1 MNQKWYLST
10 WIIAVCFTF
19 SILIIPF
26 IVGVILLIKQSQEN
40 KKNKVQWEN
49 SGFGDAISLREQKE
63 KLAHDIEK
71 QEADIHKQLQKKLSI
86 QEEITAIEKQK
97 EEAKAELIEF
107 QDEVLLQSFGFY
119 EPKYD
124 FTTSEQYKVRLD
136 QIRKQQK
143 EMVKNKVA
151 TFHSETWT
159 VDGSKSKGNALNNSN
174 IKITLNSFNNECDFA
189 VSKVT
194 FNNMESMEKRIHRAF
209 DNLNKANK
217 HNKIEIRYEYLNL
230 KLEELHL
237 AYEFAQKKEEEKEEQ
252 RRIKEQ
258 MREEERVKREIEK
271 EKQKIE
277 KEEKHFKQEIQNLQ
291 MRFLSAQQDER
302 AALEEKIKE
311 LEEKL
316 VLVEKDKEQVYNR
329 EQNTR
334 AGYVYVISN
343 IGSFGEDV
351 YKIGM
356 TRRLEPIDRVKE
368 LGDASVPFT
377 FDVHAMIF
385 SDDAPTLE
393 KTLHDTFQQ
402 KSVNK
407 VNYRKEF
414 FNVSLSEIEE
424 VVKRNH
430 NKTVEFTKIAEAKE
444 YRETLQ
450 QNKML
455 EKTVVT
461 SA

>member
-10 WIIAVCFTF
+10 WIIAACFTF

-26 IVGVILLIKQSQEN
+26 IVGVILLIKQTQEN

-63 KLAHDIEK
+63 NLAHDIEK

-86 QEEITAIEKQK
+86 QEEITAIEKQ
-97 EEAKAELIEF
+97 
-107 QDEVLLQSFGFY
+107 
-119 EPKYD
+119 
-124 FTTSEQYKVRLD
+124 
-136 QIRKQQK
+136 
-143 EMVKNKVA
+143 
-151 TFHSETWT
+151 
-159 VDGSKSKGNALNNSN
+159 
-174 IKITLNSFNNECDFA
+174 
-189 VSKVT
+189 
-194 FNNMESMEKRIHRAF
+194 
-209 DNLNKANK
+209 
-217 HNKIEIRYEYLNL
+217 
-230 KLEELHL
+230 
-237 AYEFAQKKEEEKEEQ
+237 KEEQ

-291 MRFLSAQQDER
+291 MRFLSVQQDER
-302 AALEEKIKE
+302 DALEEKIKE

-316 VLVEKDKEQVYNR
+316 VLVEKDKEHVYNR

-334 AGYVYVISN
+334 AGYVYIISN

-356 TRRLEPIDRVKE
+356 TRRLEPMDRIKE

-385 SDDAPTLE
+385 SEDAPTLE

-430 NKTVEFTKIAEAKE
+430 NKTVEFTKMAEAKE

-450 QNKML
+450 QNKLL
-455 EKTVVT
+455 EKAVVT